1 MTPGG
6 LSDSRPSKNERREV
20 AREKAKQLRIDQ
32 KKKDRRNRVLLQ
44 GSIGVVAIAIVVIV
58 AVVIMGSIRPA
69 GPGPANMA
77 SDGILIG
84 EGMTAVETTALQPDA
99 AAQASEPDA
108 TGTVANIRVYV
119 DYLCPFCGLFELTNG
134 EQIQSWVES
143 GAATVEIHPIAIL
156 TSKSAGSQYSLRAA
170 NAAACVASS
179 APNDFYAFNAALF
192 TDQPEENTTGR
203 SDAELKEVVA
213 ASGVT
218 TNVSEIETC
227 IDDTTYKTWVQEA
240 TERALSGPIANSEL
254 EKITGTP
261 TVLVD
266 GKQYVGALD
275 DPNEFSAFV
284 LQAVGESYSTST
296 PTPTPTPE
304 ATPAG

>member
-44 GSIGVVAIAIVVIV
+44 GSIGVVAIAIVVVV

-77 SDGILIG
+77 SDGILLG
-84 EGMTAVETTALQPDA
+84 EGMTAVETTALQPGSDA
-99 AAQASEPDA
+99 RASEPDA

-134 EQIQSWVES
+134 EQIKDWVES

-170 NAAACVASS
+170 NAAACVANY
-179 APNDFYAFNAALF
+179 APNDFYDFNAALF
-192 TDQPEENTTGR
+192 DDQPEENTSGR
-203 SDAELKEVVA
+203 SDAELQEVVA
-213 ASGVT
+213 ASGVST
-218 TNVSEIETC
+218 SVSAIDTC
-227 IDDTTYKTWVQEA
+227 IEDTTYKTWVQEA

-275 DPNEFSAFV
+275 DANEFSAFV

-296 PTPTPTPE
+296 PTPTPE

>member
-1 MTPGG
+1 
-6 LSDSRPSKNERREV
+6 
-20 AREKAKQLRIDQ
+20 
-32 KKKDRRNRVLLQ
+32 
-44 GSIGVVAIAIVVIV
+44 
-58 AVVIMGSIRPA
+58 
-69 GPGPANMA
+69 MA
-77 SDGILIG
+77 SDGILLG
-84 EGMTAVETTALQPDA
+84 EGMSAVETAALQPGSDA
-99 AAQASEPDA
+99 RASEPDA
-108 TGTVANIRVYV
+108 SGTVANIRVYV

-170 NAAACVASS
+170 NAAACVANY

-192 TDQPEENTTGR
+192 ADQPEENTTGLT
-203 SDAELKEVVA
+203 DAELQDAVA
-213 ASGVT
+213 ASGVS
-218 TNVSEIETC
+218 TNVSEIGTC

-240 TERALSGPIANSEL
+240 TERALAGPIANSEL

-296 PTPTPTPE
+296 PTPTPE

>member
-6 LSDSRPSKNERREV
+6 LSDSRPSKNKRRDV

-32 KKKDRRNRVLLQ
+32 KKRDRLNRVLLQ
-44 GSIGVVAIAIVVIV
+44 GGIGVVAIAIVVIV

-84 EGMTAVETTALQPDA
+84 EGMTAVQTVALQPGAKPQDS
-99 AAQASEPDA
+99 QPDA

-134 EQIQSWVES
+134 EQIKSWVES
-143 GAATVEIHPIAIL
+143 GAATIEIHPIAIL

-179 APNDFYAFNAALF
+179 APNDFYDFNAALF
-192 TDQPEENTTGR
+192 IDQPEENTTGR
-203 SDAELKEVVA
+203 SDAELQALVV
-213 ASGVT
+213 ASGVGD
-218 TNVSEIETC
+218 NVSAINSCIE
-227 IDDTTYKTWVQEA
+227 DTTYKTWVQEA
-240 TERALSGPIANSEL
+240 TERALEGPIPHSEL
-254 EKITGTP
+254 KAITGTP

-266 GKQYVGALD
+266 GQQYVGALD

-284 LQAVGESYSTST
+284 LQAVGETYSTST
-296 PTPTPTPE
+296 PTPTAIPE
-304 ATPAG
+304 PAPAG